1 MLASGKIKIKLK
13 FQLHHI
19 PITLTR
25 VINNQCTHLNVLH
38 RVHFGDVWDK
48 HMGQFR
54 IKPVLQKWISH
65 VYICNKRVLIKQS
78 ITHLLL
84 QEELLL
90 RKQRNHIS

>member
-1 MLASGKIKIKLK
+1 M
-13 FQLHHI
+13 
-19 PITLTR
+19 TR

-65 VYICNKRVLIKQS
+65 VYICNKKDVNKAKHNSPPSTRRIVVKKAAEPHQLVAKQ
-78 ITHLLL
+78 
-84 QEELLL
+84 E
-90 RKQRNHIS
+90 K